1 MHRVRTG
8 RRDRG
13 FTLIEILVVMLLLGI
28 VAGLVTL
35 RVERDERR
43 MLQREATRAAAAL
56 EQAIALAQ
64 FQAVTLGISA
74 QGASYRFW
82 QRDGDAEWHVIT
94 RDETLAPHALP
105 DGFDTRP
112 QHYAGAA
119 VPPDA
124 ILPLRASGRNEPFD
138 LVIATRDWIALISA
152 DPLNRVSFRIAPRTS

>member
-1 MHRVRTG
+1 MLRIRAEG
-8 RRDRG
+8 RSRG

-82 QRDGDAEWHVIT
+82 QRDGDARH
-94 RDETLAPHALP
+94 LP
-105 DGFDTRP
+105 DPALHPRL
-112 QHYAGAA
+112 
-119 VPPDA
+119 PD
-124 ILPLRASGRNEPFD
+124 RR
-138 LVIATRDWIALISA
+138 
-152 DPLNRVSFRIAPRTS
+152 